1 MARADWVDGRAT
13 AGHQS
18 AQVKDNLQLPE
29 GGPEARRLGDMVL
42 GALERNAL
50 FIAGVLPLKV
60 FPPLFNRYDAGMT
73 FGAHVDNAIR
83 QVPGPRT
90 ASAPT
95 CPAPCSSPSRTTTTA
110 ASWWWRTPMASSG

>member
-1 MARADWVDGRAT
+1 MLLHIPEILTAEQAAQARAVMARADWVDGRAT

-29 GGPEARRLGDMVL
+29 GGTEARRLGDMVL

-60 FPPLFNRYDAGMT
+60 FP
-73 FGAHVDNAIR
+73 
-83 QVPGPRT
+83 
-90 ASAPT
+90 
-95 CPAPCSSPSRTTTTA
+95 
-110 ASWWWRTPMASSG
+110 